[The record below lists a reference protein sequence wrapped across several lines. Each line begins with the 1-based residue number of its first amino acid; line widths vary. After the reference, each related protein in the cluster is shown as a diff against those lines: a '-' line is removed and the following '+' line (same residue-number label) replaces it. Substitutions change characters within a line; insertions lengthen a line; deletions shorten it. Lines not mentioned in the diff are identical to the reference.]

1 MRNGDREAV
10 RYEQNAAYNLGCL
23 KKGLRNIVHKPLNR
37 VLAILYWLAVALLIF
52 KCSLQTDDLLEKILQ
67 PMLLIGLVIGSITFF
82 VLLVFASAI
91 PAGAHSFANAFKS
104 INLVN
109 SAGQPPLLAGSI
121 KRGDKMVAELF
132 TQGISIEEIT
142 KKKLDIEAALNKRI
156 VSIKEGR
163 DCQHINMYLAPGT
176 AKLPEKIT
184 LPLNI
189 DDNADSPNSPNI
201 VLGQSL
207 FEDVIVNLDSTPHL
221 LVGGSTGSGKTT
233 MLKVIIQQALQKGW
247 VVNLIDMKGG
257 VDYSP
262 KWHKACGLCTEEDK
276 VRDTLNKIIIELES
290 RKKQF
295 SLISKQFDVACSS
308 IADFN
313 RLCPENALP
322 RILIIIDELAELTDK
337 NGMDKAHKEQA
348 DNIVNQLSTI
358 ARLGRAYGINL
369 IIGVQRGDAV
379 VVPGQIKSNIA
390 YRVSGKA
397 DATLSM
403 IILDNTSANEM
414 IPKDSCG
421 RFINHDGVVFQ
432 GYVLE

>member
-1 MRNGDREAV
+1 MRNDERKSV
-10 RYEQNAAYNLGCL
+10 LYEQNAAYYFCCL

-37 VLAILYWLAVALLIF
+37 VITILYWVVVVLLIL
-52 KCSLQTDDLLEKILQ
+52 KCSLPPDNQLEKLLQ
-67 PMLLIGLVIGSITFF
+67 PILLIGLIIGSITFF
-82 VLLVFASAI
+82 LLLVIASAI
-91 PAGAHSFANAFKS
+91 PAGAYSFANAFRS

-109 SAGQPPLLAGSI
+109 SAGQPPLLADII
-121 KRGDKMVAELF
+121 KYGDKMVAELF

-142 KKKLDIEAALNKRI
+142 KRKLDIEAALNKRI
-156 VSIKEGR
+156 VSIKEGS

-184 LPLNI
+184 LPENV
-189 DDNADSPNSPNI
+189 DNNSNNPNI

-207 FEDVIVNLDSTPHL
+207 FEDVIVNLNSTPHI

-247 VVNLIDMKGG
+247 VINLIDMKGG
-257 VDYSP
+257 IDYPP
-262 KWHKACGLCTEEDK
+262 KWHKACGLCTEEQSA
-276 VRDTLNKIIIELES
+276 RDTLRELVTELES

-295 SLISKQFDVACSS
+295 SQISKRFGVACSS

-313 RLCPENALP
+313 LLCSEKSLP

-348 DNIVNQLSTI
+348 DQIVNQLATI

-379 VVPGQIKSNIA
+379 VVPGQIKSNIT
-390 YRVSGKA
+390 YRISGKA

-414 IPKDSCG
+414 IPKDSRG
-421 RFINHDGVVFQ
+421 RFINHDGVVFH
-432 GYVLE
+432 GYIIND